1 MKHRIGRILTRP
13 ALAALAALAL
23 AGLSGCTEG
32 RSPITPKQFDA
43 AIPDAS
49 PDAERRDLSVAERHP
64 TASDNVVIP
73 PPGAP
78 RPEGEPRD
86 PADLKALSTAA
97 EQGTPVQ
104 KPGAP
109 PIKRLDA
116 YRLRVGAVF
125 VDRLNR
131 FIEMPTKVN
140 MQEGILEYVA
150 VGTNGKLH
158 ESVLEVLAEPSHV
171 HLGLLLIGL
180 EPRAY
185 QKQDDIYALPKLAKE
200 GGRIELMMQWADP
213 STGEERRAPPSAWL
227 YNRKNKGAPP
237 PQAWFFEG
245 SQFWNGRYSADVER
259 SVVSLIPDMNAVIVI
274 GGDAGNPYRGDAL
287 GYEVY
292 TDQIPPNGTPVKL
305 IAKVHGAKPPTVEP
319 GKKPTPAPVA
329 PDPAAPAPGAA
340 PPSPPPGGAP

>member
-1 MKHRIGRILTRP
+1 MKHRIGLMIAL
-13 ALAALAALAL
+13 LAAGAA
-23 AGLSGCTEG
+23 GCTDG
-32 RSPITPKQFDA
+32 RSPLTPKQFDA
-43 AIPDAS
+43 RIPDAS
-49 PDAERRDLSVAERHP
+49 PDAERKDLSVAERHP

-131 FIEMPTKVN
+131 FIEIPTKVN

-171 HLGLLLIGL
+171 HLGLLLVGL

-185 QKQDDIYALPKLAKE
+185 EKQEDVYALPKLAKE
-200 GGRIELMMQWADP
+200 GGRIELTMQWTDP
-213 STGEERRAPPSAWL
+213 KTGEERRDPPAVWL

-237 PQAWFFEG
+237 AQAWFFEG

-287 GYEVY
+287 GFEVY
-292 TDQIPPNGTPVKL
+292 KERIPPNGTPVKL

-319 GKKPTPAPVA
+319 GKKPTPAP
-329 PDPAAPAPGAA
+329 APGAA
-340 PPSPPPGGAP
+340 PTDAPAPSPTRAAPVGAP